1 MLNPAKVGRVHKLPG
16 QGSGIRTKFAAGTM
30 VNGTIYGENKTG
42 RTGLLFPFSVAA
54 ALVLLSVASG
64 CNSYNDVLK
73 STDPEYKLERAIGF
87 IDSSQCYG
95 ALMVL
100 EDLMGLTRGTSQGRE
115 VQFHHARAQYCM
127 GDYYLARYYYKQF
140 ARTYPDDPRSEQ
152 AQFDAAM
159 CSYRLSPSPS
169 LDQTETRTAIEE
181 LQLFMDSYPGSP
193 LRDSCQTLV
202 DNLRDKLERKSFET
216 AALYHKTEQYKSAT
230 LALRQAMKDFPDS
243 PFREE
248 MQWLIPDSHFQYAT
262 QSTERRKL
270 ERYNE
275 AIEAFL
281 SFVARYPNSQY
292 AARAQRIYDASVAEV
307 SRLVETTPSESP

>member
-1 MLNPAKVGRVHKLPG
+1 
-16 QGSGIRTKFAAGTM
+16 M
-30 VNGTIYGENKTG
+30 VNATKYSAGH
-42 RTGLLFPFSVAA
+42 GLAGL
-54 ALVLLSVASG
+54 ALVALVWGASG
-64 CNSYNDVLK
+64 CNGYNEVLK

-100 EDLMGLTRGTSQGRE
+100 EDLMNLTRGTSQGRE
-115 VQFHHARAQYCM
+115 VQYHHARAQYCL
-127 GDYYLARYYYKQF
+127 GDYYLARYYFKQF
-140 ARTYPDDPRSEQ
+140 ARTYPDDVRSEQ

-159 CSYRLSPSPS
+159 CSYRLSPGPS

-181 LQLFMDSYPGSP
+181 LQLFMDTYPGSP

-202 DNLRDKLERKSFET
+202 DNLREKLERKSFET
-216 AALYHKTEQYKSAT
+216 AAHYHQIEQYKSAT
-230 LALRQAMKDFPDS
+230 IALRQALKDFPDS
-243 PFREE
+243 PYREE
-248 MQWLIPDSHFQYAT
+248 IQWLILDSHFQYAQ

-281 SFVARYPNSQY
+281 SFVARYPDSRY
-292 AARAQRIYDASVAEV
+292 SDRAQRIHEV
-307 SRLVETTPSESP
+307 CVSEVVRLKETTPAESL